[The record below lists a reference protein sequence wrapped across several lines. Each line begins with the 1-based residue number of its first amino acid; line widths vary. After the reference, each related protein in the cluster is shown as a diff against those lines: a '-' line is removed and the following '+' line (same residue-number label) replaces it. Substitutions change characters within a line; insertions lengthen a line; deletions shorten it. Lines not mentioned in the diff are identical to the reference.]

1 MPRLIVKT
9 QAIVLRTRRLGE
21 SSKLVSLF
29 SEDYGKLK
37 AVAKGARKPKS
48 KFGSALDLM
57 NQVQVVCYL
66 KPDRDLQTL
75 SDCDVVRSAHVL
87 LADLERLS
95 LGSAACEL
103 IERLTLEGES
113 NKRIYRC
120 LAGVLQGLQE
130 VEANQVEPLFW
141 YFQVRVAEALGYQ
154 PQLDR
159 CAACRQPL
167 TDSWLWFSPAAGGGM
182 CSTCGQTAGHR
193 VAGDSLRFLASLQ
206 RMPAYRAEAVPATP
220 ARAGE
225 IRTMLR
231 YFLEYH
237 SSGQGRLKSLDFL
250 ESVVGT
256 ARV

>member
-9 QAIVLRTRRLGE
+9 PAVVLRVRRLGE

-48 KFGSALDLM
+48 KFGAALEVM

-75 SDCDVVRSAHVL
+75 SDCDPTHSASNL
-87 LADLERLS
+87 LGDLERLS

-103 IERLTLEGES
+103 VERLTLEGEP

-120 LAGVLQGLQE
+120 LTGVLQGLEE
-130 VEANQVEPLFW
+130 VEPSRAEPLFW
-141 YFQVRVAEALGYQ
+141 YFQIRMAEALGYQ
-154 PQLDR
+154 PQLEH

-167 TDSWLWFSPAAGGGM
+167 SGPWLWFSPAAGGGV
-182 CSTCGQTAGHR
+182 CSSCRHPSGHR
-193 VAGDSLRFLASLQ
+193 VAGDSLRFLAGLQ
-206 RMPAYRAEAVPATP
+206 QLSAYRADTIPAAP
-220 ARAGE
+220 ARSGE
-225 IRTMLR
+225 IRAMLR

-250 ESVVGT
+250 ESVVG
-256 ARV
+256 